1 MAKGNKLVNI
11 TIILMLTIVLV
22 AVVGFVVFKFMTV
35 PIEKTEPKAK
45 ELIDITVD
53 TEEITTNL
61 ADDSYVKIK
70 FKVQTDSKEAK
81 KELEQRL
88 FQLNDIIINQLS
100 TMTSEQVRS
109 QEEMKKAETEIQN
122 EMNEWMQDGKITKI
136 YTTMKVIS

>member
-1 MAKGNKLVNI
+1 
-11 TIILMLTIVLV
+11 MLTIVLV

>member
-1 MAKGNKLVNI
+1 